1 MENLICKNNQ
11 IFRRFTNVVDCKIH
25 CLVTVLCLFGCFILK
40 AHGQSNQKSNPRTGS
55 TTQTEPYKQN
65 KIGKITVKE
74 DEFANR
80 KTTILTEH
88 SLSLMLTIT
97 MKCVIDKK
105 TNRSPME
112 RYLDFATV
120 EFASTSGKREYGY
133 GSEINFLVDGKSVKG
148 NQVNSSLS
156 RRQSGVENVITTL
169 GFDVLVK
176 ISQGKEVKMKLGE
189 NIFVLNNEF
198 KKLVKEFVDSAQ

>member
-1 MENLICKNNQ
+1 MESLVFKNNQ
-11 IFRRFTNVVDCKIH
+11 VFIRFTTVVNCQIY
-25 CLVTVLCLFGCFILK
+25 CLVTVLCLFGCFSLK
-40 AHGQSNQKSNPRTGS
+40 AQSQSNQKSNSKTGS
-55 TTQTEPYKQN
+55 TAQTETHTQS
-65 KIGKITVKE
+65 KIGKVIVKE

-88 SLSLMLTIT
+88 SLSPMLTIT
-97 MKCVIDKK
+97 MKCVIDRKV
-105 TNRSPME
+105 NRSPME

-120 EFASTSGKREYGY
+120 EFASTSGKREYGF

-189 NIFVLNNEF
+189 NIFVLDSDF
-198 KKLVKEFVDSAQ
+198 KKLIKEFVDSAQ

>member
-1 MENLICKNNQ
+1 MENLVFKNNQ
-11 IFRRFTNVVDCKIH
+11 VFSRFTNVVNCKIY
-25 CLVTVLCLFGCFILK
+25 CLVTVLCLFGCFTLK
-40 AHGQSNQKSNPRTGS
+40 AHSQSNQKSNSQTGS
-55 TTQTEPYKQN
+55 TAQTGTQSQN
-65 KIGKITVKE
+65 KIGKVIVKE
-74 DEFANR
+74 DEFANK

-88 SLSLMLTIT
+88 SLSPMLTVT
-97 MKCVIDKK
+97 MKCVIDRKA
-105 TNRSPME
+105 NRSAME

-120 EFASTSGKREYGY
+120 EFASASGKREYGY

-156 RRQSGVENVITTL
+156 RRQSRVENVITTL

-176 ISQGKEVKMKLGE
+176 ISQGREVKMKMGE
-189 NIFVLNNEF
+189 NIFVLDNDF